1 MSIRVEHLTKRYGDS
16 AVVNGVSLEIATGEL
31 FVLLGPSGSGKS
43 TLLRMIAG
51 LSEVDAGKVFLHGR
65 DVTGL
70 SPKDRGIGFV
80 FQHYALFRHMSVADN
95 VEFSLRV
102 AKVPKEER
110 RRRREELLE
119 LVGLSGFGG
128 RRPQQLSG
136 GQRQRVAIARALA
149 NRAPVL
155 LLDEPFG
162 ALDAKIRVELRQTIR
177 RVQRDLG
184 VTMVFVTHDQE
195 EAFELGDRIAVLHLG
210 RLLEVGEPEELYLR
224 PQTPFVATFLGAAN
238 LLIGQSTP
246 RGLQLGAVEIPLR
259 TEATADDGRRRVEV
273 LFRPEDVEVAPTR
286 EDLTSLALGPAAVLE
301 TTYLGSFER
310 LRLQLPR
317 LRGVRGVAPATPF
330 GADYLWVDASR
341 SQHET
346 RRFPLEPGHQ
356 AWLGLRRVHPLAHPG
371 LRFLVVRDESPDAA
385 AAVKLGEELSRSIHA
400 RVSIVGEDGERR
412 ELGPGIGVDTGPGSI
427 DVTLVGKSSPLAF
440 RYTDAPATREA
451 YDVVMVGL
459 PPRGHIKD
467 TTRLL
472 AAGEHHLMV
481 VPSGAALPTRFLICV
496 AVGEPGKEDV
506 LFSSRLLRQLGAQA
520 TVLTVLPERGGAD
533 FVPEHVTRFLEASA
547 SLLRSAGADATT
559 RVRRGP
565 ALREILAELEE
576 GDHDLLVVGAPL
588 PAAGGRSSLGGLVSD
603 LLETPPP
610 CPVLIVRAH
619 L

>member
-1 MSIRVEHLTKRYGDS
+1 MRPCRSVVEHLTKRYGDA

-51 LSEVDAGKVFLHGR
+51 LSEVDAGKVWLHGR
-65 DVTGL
+65 DVTAL

-80 FQHYALFRHMSVADN
+80 FQHYALFRHMTVADN

-102 AKVPKEER
+102 ARVPKEER

-184 VTMVFVTHDQE
+184 VTTVFVTHDQE

-238 LLIGQSTP
+238 LLVGQSTP
-246 RGLQLGAVEIPLR
+246 RGLALGPVEIPLR
-259 TEATADDGRRRVEV
+259 TEAAADDGRRRVEV
-273 LFRPEDVEVAPTR
+273 LFRPEDVEVAATK
-286 EDLTSLALGPAAVLE
+286 EALTSLAARLGHRARDHLPGLVRAPA
-301 TTYLGSFER
+301 
-310 LRLQLPR
+310 PP
-317 LRGVRGVAPATPF
+317 APATARRARR
-330 GADYLWVDASR
+330 GAGDA
-341 SQHET
+341 
-346 RRFPLEPGHQ
+346 
-356 AWLGLRRVHPLAHPG
+356 LRRRLPVGRRQPLAARDAPLPARGRAAGLARPAPRPSARAPRPALPGAAGRIARVRRRREARRGAGAIDSRASVDRRRRGASAASSVPGWPRSAGQAAPDAGPHPG
-371 LRFLVVRDESPDAA
+371 ASGLIVRFAD
-385 AAVKLGEELSRSIHA
+385 
-400 RVSIVGEDGERR
+400 
-412 ELGPGIGVDTGPGSI
+412 GPGA
-427 DVTLVGKSSPLAF
+427 SS
-440 RYTDAPATREA
+440 RDS
-451 YDVVMVGL
+451 YDVVMVPAGA
-459 PPRGHIKD
+459 RVKD
-467 TTRLL
+467 TARLL
-472 AAGEHHLMV
+472 QGGEHHLMV
-481 VPSGAALPTRFLICV
+481 VPPGAALPTRFLICV

-506 LFSSRLLRQLGAQA
+506 LFASRLLRQLGAQA
-520 TVLTVLPERGGAD
+520 TVLTVLPERGD
-533 FVPEHVTRFLEASA
+533 DERCRSTWRASW
-547 SLLRSAGADATT
+547 SAARPFSRARARRPRR

-565 ALREILAELEE
+565 PLREIRAELEE
-576 GDHDLLVVGAPL
+576 GNHDLLVVGAPF
-588 PAAGGRSSLGGLVSD
+588 PAIGGRSSLGGLVAD
-603 LLETPPP
+603 LLEDGHR
-610 CPVLIVRAH
+610 VRC
-619 L
+619 